1 MIWFIMNWFTGYGVD
16 EITARNLS
24 TGILVIFIALLS
36 ISANFMTK
44 KVVLRVLSLVINN
57 NKFTWDTV
65 MLDRKVFHRLSH
77 IVPAIIIYS
86 FASAFSDQM
95 TIIIERFS
103 FAYIVVIGISV
114 VDALLNSVEDIYRN
128 YELSRNKPIKG
139 YLQVTKIFVYIIGGI
154 VIIASI
160 IGQSPLYILSGIGAL
175 TAVILLVFKDS
186 LLGLVAGIQLSSN
199 DMIRL
204 GDWIE
209 MPKYGANGD
218 VIDISLNTVKVENS
232 DKTITT
238 IPTYALVSDSFKNW
252 RGMTESGGR
261 RINRSIY
268 IDITSIDFC
277 TEEMLE
283 EFEKIDCLT
292 DYIRN
297 KRHEI
302 VSYNSE
308 NNGDTLNP
316 VNGKRLTNIGTF
328 RAYIQSY
335 LKNNPKI
342 HKEMVQ
348 LVRQLPP
355 GEYGLPL
362 NIYAFTND
370 TEWANYENI
379 QSDIFDHLLAVVPQ
393 FGLRVFQKP
402 TGYDSRLS
410 LSYKRNNRLEP
421 SLIAQVPSRIDK
433 LEYNGED

>member
-1 MIWFIMNWFTGYGVD
+1 MIGFIMNWFTGYGVY
-16 EITARNLS
+16 ESTARYLS
-24 TGILVIFIALLS
+24 TGILVIFLALLS
-36 ISANFMTK
+36 IFANFITT
-44 KVVLRVLSLVINN
+44 KVVLRVISLLINS
-57 NKFTWDTV
+57 NKFKWDTV
-65 MLDRKVFHRLSH
+65 LLEREVFHRLSH

-86 FASAFSDQM
+86 FASAFTEQM
-95 TIIIERFS
+95 TIIIQRFS
-103 FAYIVVIGISV
+103 SAYIVLIGMSV
-114 VDALLNSVEDIYRN
+114 VDALLNSVDDIYRN

-139 YLQVTKIFVYIIGGI
+139 YLQVTKISVYIIGGI
-154 VIIASI
+154 VVIATI
-160 IGQSPLYILSGIGAL
+160 IGQSPLFLLSGIGAL

-261 RINRSIY
+261 RITRSVY
-268 IDITSIDFC
+268 IDITSIAFC
-277 TEEMLE
+277 TDEMLE

-302 VSYNSE
+302 IHYNLE
-308 NNGDTLNP
+308 NNIDTSYS
-316 VNGKRLTNIGTF
+316 VNSRRLTNIGIF

-335 LKNNPKI
+335 LKNHPKI
-342 HKEMVQ
+342 HKDLVQ

-362 NIYAFTND
+362 NIYVFTND

-402 TGYDSRLS
+402 TGYDIGRLVNDQRH
-410 LSYKRNNRLEP
+410 L
-421 SLIAQVPSRIDK
+421 
-433 LEYNGED
+433 

>member
-1 MIWFIMNWFTGYGVD
+1 MIGFIMNWFTGYGVY
-16 EITARNLS
+16 ESTARYLS

-36 ISANFMTK
+36 IFANFITT
-44 KVVLRVLSLVINN
+44 KVVLRVISLLINS
-57 NKFTWDTV
+57 NKFKWDTV
-65 MLDRKVFHRLSH
+65 LLEREVFHRLSH

-86 FASAFSDQM
+86 FASAFTEQM
-95 TIIIERFS
+95 TIIIQRFS
-103 FAYIVVIGISV
+103 SAYIVLIGMSV
-114 VDALLNSVEDIYRN
+114 VDALLNSVDDIYRN

-139 YLQVTKIFVYIIGGI
+139 YLQVTKISVYIIGGI
-154 VIIASI
+154 VVIATI
-160 IGQSPLYILSGIGAL
+160 IGQSPLFLLSGIGAL

-218 VIDISLNTVKVENS
+218 VIDISLNTVKVKNS

-252 RGMTESGGR
+252 RGMNESGGR
-261 RINRSIY
+261 RINRSVY
-268 IDITSIDFC
+268 IDITSITFC
-277 TEEMLE
+277 TDEMLE

-302 VSYNSE
+302 IHYNLE
-308 NNGDTLNP
+308 NNIDTSYS
-316 VNGKRLTNIGTF
+316 VNSRRLTNIGIF

-335 LKNNPKI
+335 LKNHPKI
-342 HKEMVQ
+342 HKDLVQ

-362 NIYAFTND
+362 NIYVFTND

-402 TGYDSRLS
+402 TGYDIGRLVNDQRH
-410 LSYKRNNRLEP
+410 L
-421 SLIAQVPSRIDK
+421 
-433 LEYNGED
+433 

>member
-1 MIWFIMNWFTGYGVD
+1 MNWFTGYGVD
-16 EITARNLS
+16 ENTARYLS
-24 TGILVIFIALLS
+24 TGILVIFIALIS
-36 ISANFMTK
+36 ISANFITK
-44 KVVLRVLSLVINN
+44 KVVLRVLSHLINN

-65 MLDRKVFHRLSH
+65 MLERKVFHRLSH
-77 IVPAIIIYS
+77 IVPAIIICS
-86 FASAFSDQM
+86 FASAFSEQM
-95 TIIIERFS
+95 IIIIQRFS
-103 FAYIVVIGISV
+103 LAYIVVVGISV
-114 VDALLNSVEDIYRN
+114 VDALLNSVDDIYRN

-154 VIIASI
+154 VIVATI
-160 IGQSPLYILSGIGAL
+160 IGQSPLLLLSGIGAL

-261 RINRSIY
+261 RIDRSVY
-268 IDITSIDFC
+268 IDITSITFC
-277 TEEMLE
+277 TDEMLE
-283 EFEKIDCLT
+283 DFEKIDCIA
-292 DYIRN
+292 DCIRN
-297 KRHEI
+297 KRLDITH
-302 VSYNSE
+302 YNLE
-308 NNGDTLNP
+308 NNISFNSS
-316 VNGKRLTNIGTF
+316 RLTNIGIF

-335 LKNNPKI
+335 LKNHPKI
-342 HKEMVQ
+342 HKEMIQV
-348 LVRQLPP
+348 VRQLPP

-362 NIYAFTND
+362 NIYVFTND
-370 TEWANYENI
+370 TEWANYEDI
-379 QSDIFDHLLAVVPQ
+379 QSEIFDHLLAVVPQ

-402 TGYDSRLS
+402 TGYDIRRSVNDQKYHPFS
-410 LSYKRNNRLEP
+410 L
-421 SLIAQVPSRIDK
+421 
-433 LEYNGED
+433 

>member
-1 MIWFIMNWFTGYGVD
+1 MIGFIMNWFTGYGVD
-16 EITARNLS
+16 ESTARYLS

-36 ISANFMTK
+36 IFANFLTK
-44 KVVLRVLSLVINN
+44 KVVLRVLSRLINN
-57 NKFTWDTV
+57 NKFKWNTV
-65 MLDRKVFHRLSH
+65 MLERKVFHRLFQ

-86 FASAFSDQM
+86 FASAFPEQM
-95 TIIIERFS
+95 TIIIQRFS
-103 FAYIVVIGISV
+103 SAYIVLVGISV
-114 VDALLNSVEDIYRN
+114 VDGLLNSVDDIYKN
-128 YELSRNKPIKG
+128 YELSRNKPIKV

-154 VIIASI
+154 VIIATI
-160 IGQSPLYILSGIGAL
+160 IGQSPLFLLSGIGAL

-261 RINRSIY
+261 RITRSVY
-268 IDITSIDFC
+268 IDITSIAFC
-277 TEEMLE
+277 TDEMLE

-302 VSYNSE
+302 IHYNLE
-308 NNGDTLNP
+308 NNIDTSYS
-316 VNGKRLTNIGTF
+316 VNSRRLTNIGIF
-328 RAYIQSY
+328 RIYIQSY
-335 LKNNPKI
+335 LKNHPKI
-342 HKEMVQ
+342 HKDLVQ
-348 LVRQLPP
+348 VVRQLPL

-370 TEWANYENI
+370 TEWTNHENI
-379 QSDIFDHLLAVVPQ
+379 QSNIFDHLLAVVPQ

-402 TGYDSRLS
+402 TGYDIRLS
-410 LSYKRNNRLEP
+410 VNDQRH
-421 SLIAQVPSRIDK
+421 D
-433 LEYNGED
+433 

>member
-1 MIWFIMNWFTGYGVD
+1 MIGFIMNWFTGYGVY
-16 EITARNLS
+16 ESTARYLS
-24 TGILVIFIALLS
+24 TGILVIFLALLS
-36 ISANFMTK
+36 IFANFITT
-44 KVVLRVLSLVINN
+44 KVVLRVISLLINS
-57 NKFTWDTV
+57 NKFKWDTV
-65 MLDRKVFHRLSH
+65 LLEREVFHRLSH

-86 FASAFSDQM
+86 FASAFTEQM
-95 TIIIERFS
+95 TIIIQRFS
-103 FAYIVVIGISV
+103 SAYIVLIGMSV
-114 VDALLNSVEDIYRN
+114 VDALLNSVDDIYRN

-139 YLQVTKIFVYIIGGI
+139 YLQVTKISVYIIGGI
-154 VIIASI
+154 VVIATI
-160 IGQSPLYILSGIGAL
+160 IGQSPLFLLSGIGAL

-261 RINRSIY
+261 RINRSVY
-268 IDITSIDFC
+268 IDITSIAFC
-277 TEEMLE
+277 TDEMLE

-302 VSYNSE
+302 IHYNLE
-308 NNGDTLNP
+308 NKIDTSHS
-316 VNGKRLTNIGTF
+316 VNSRRLTNIGIF
-328 RAYIQSY
+328 RTYIQSY
-335 LKNNPKI
+335 LKNHPKI
-342 HKEMVQ
+342 HQEMVQ
-348 LVRQLPP
+348 LVRQLPLV
-355 GEYGLPL
+355 EYGLPL

-370 TEWANYENI
+370 TEWTNHENI
-379 QSDIFDHLLAVVPQ
+379 QSNIFDHLLAVVPQ

-402 TGYDSRLS
+402 TGYDIKTIS
-410 LSYKRNNRLEP
+410 K
-421 SLIAQVPSRIDK
+421 
-433 LEYNGED
+433 

>member
-1 MIWFIMNWFTGYGVD
+1 MIQFITNWFTGYGVD
-16 EITARNLS
+16 AMTASYLA
-24 TGILVIFIALLS
+24 TGLLVIFIAL
-36 ISANFMTK
+36 ISVSTNYITK
-44 KVVLRVLSLVINN
+44 KVVLRALSLLIHNN
-57 NKFTWDTV
+57 SFKWDTV
-65 MLDRKVFHRLSH
+65 MLDKRVFHRLFH

-86 FASAFSDQM
+86 FATAFPEQITD
-95 TIIIERFS
+95 IIKRFS
-103 FAYIVVIGISV
+103 SAYIVLVGISV
-114 VDALLNSVEDIYRN
+114 IDALLNSVEDIYRN

-139 YLQVTKIFVYIIGGI
+139 YLQVTKISVYIVGGI
-154 VIIASI
+154 IFIATI
-160 IGQSPLYILSGIGAL
+160 IGQSPLLLLSGIGAL

-261 RINRSIY
+261 RINRAIN
-268 IDITSIDFC
+268 IDITSIAFC
-277 TEEMLE
+277 TDEMLAE
-283 EFEKIDCLT
+283 LEKLHDLT
-292 DYIRN
+292 DYIRE
-297 KRHEI
+297 KTTEI
-302 VSYNSE
+302 ARFNLE
-308 NNGDTLNP
+308 NNIDAADP
-316 VNGKRLTNIGTF
+316 ISSRRLTNIGIF

-335 LKNNPKI
+335 LRNNPKI
-342 HKEMVQ
+342 HKDMVQ

-362 NIYAFTND
+362 DIYVFTND
-370 TEWANYENI
+370 TEWTHYENI
-379 QSDIFDHLLAVVPQ
+379 QSDLFDHLLAVVPQ

-402 TGYDSRLS
+402 TGYDVGLPLNDQTS
-410 LSYKRNNRLEP
+410 E
-421 SLIAQVPSRIDK
+421 
-433 LEYNGED
+433 